1 MASQA
6 DSSENSS
13 GSITTS
19 TSSLSHMEPGG
30 IYLQRLPSGKP
41 AFIRRSKRIKTPG
54 ALLADALLNPHSP
67 PLNYLPYLIPD
78 HNRFGAARSPDPQQV
93 PVIPYE
99 QLQQQPY
106 PQHFPQKLPQP
117 LPVTQTPFPNEMAQV
132 APFLP
137 YAYQAVEGLTKSDTN
152 ETVYLILPAYPYLP
166 YTNLPNPTTPAQPT
180 RSTSLCRRCRKCDSF
195 YATSEDSSC
204 DSSSKSDIPI
214 RKKKSPKH
222 KNTRKGRRSL
232 ATKKSTKGKCYTSD
246 NESDRAPLYT
256 VQPAGSGVYDPN
268 RCTVN
273 LSNHQTSGVV
283 RRHQPPATQGNMY
296 VAGNANIPGYTILH
310 PPQSCQHQRSSDAQI
325 PQTVYA
331 NMNGQFTSVQPYPT
345 GGPIYHS
352 CGNISQPD
360 QYVHSHCFGNCTAIP
375 ILQGTNATTR
385 ESSPRTYCYDNRRAY
400 ESSVGVGVEPQG
412 HSKGSNANDE
422 CQRRADAPPTQ
433 PGCSQHPPCN
443 TQYVHENRT
452 YSTGERERIP
462 GRESKYASYF
472 YARDSQCDNPNGSPE
487 CFTRHERSSS
497 RRRSY
502 SRHRPVRDFNSQHDE
517 YEVPQMVEIRGR
529 RSSRRYDDLDG
540 PPRAK
545 HTRFVD

>member
-19 TSSLSHMEPGG
+19 ISSLSHMEPGS

-54 ALLADALLNPHSP
+54 ALLADALFNPHSS
-67 PLNYLPYLIPD
+67 PLNYLPYLVPD
-78 HNRFGAARSPDPQQV
+78 HNRFGAASSPEPQQV

-117 LPVTQTPFPNEMAQV
+117 LPVTQTPFPNDMTQV
-132 APFLP
+132 APFPP
-137 YAYQAVEGLTKSDTN
+137 YAYQAVEELTKSDKN
-152 ETVYLILPAYPYLP
+152 ETVLPAPQAFAGGAGSAIAFMP
-166 YTNLPNPTTPAQPT
+166 PVKTAVVI
-180 RSTSLCRRCRKCDSF
+180 
-195 YATSEDSSC
+195 A
-204 DSSSKSDIPI
+204 
-214 RKKKSPKH
+214 
-222 KNTRKGRRSL
+222 GRRSL

-256 VQPAGSGVYDPN
+256 VQPSGSGVYDPN

-273 LSNHQTSGVV
+273 LSNHRTSGV
-283 RRHQPPATQGNMY
+283 Y
-296 VAGNANIPGYTILH
+296 
-310 PPQSCQHQRSSDAQI
+310 QRSSDAQI
-325 PQTVYA
+325 PQTLYA
-331 NMNGQFTSVQPYPT
+331 NMNDQFTSVQRYPT

-360 QYVHSHCFGNCTAIP
+360 QYVHSHCFGNCAAIP
-375 ILQGTNATTR
+375 IFQGTNATTR
-385 ESSPRTYCYDNRRAY
+385 ESSPRTYYYDNRRAY
-400 ESSVGVGVEPQG
+400 ESSVSVGVEPQG
-412 HSKGSNANDE
+412 HIKGSNANDE
-422 CQRRADAPPTQ
+422 CRRRDHVPPMQ

-443 TQYVHENRT
+443 TQYVHDNRT

-462 GRESKYASYF
+462 GRESKYSSYS
-472 YARDSQCDNPNGSPE
+472 YARDAQRDNPNRSPE
-487 CFTRHERSSS
+487 CYTRRERSSS
-497 RRRSY
+497 RRSSY
-502 SRHRPVRDFNSQHDE
+502 SRHRPVRDFNSRHDE

-529 RSSRRYDDLDG
+529 RSSR
-540 PPRAK
+540 
-545 HTRFVD
+545 